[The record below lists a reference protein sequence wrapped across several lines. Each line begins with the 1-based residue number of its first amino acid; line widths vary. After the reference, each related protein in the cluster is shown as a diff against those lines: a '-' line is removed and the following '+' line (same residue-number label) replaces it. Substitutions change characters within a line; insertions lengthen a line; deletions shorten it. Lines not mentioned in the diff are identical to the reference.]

1 MIAYRRIL
9 FFTLILF
16 LTGCSHKHLRVI
28 WKAEHSYPVSY
39 RRIMIAVIVKEQG
52 DTIRPAV
59 ERSIT
64 TELNR
69 RGYHAVAA
77 ADEFG
82 ENGLRN
88 LSEENTYR
96 ELCDREIDAVLIL
109 AMIDKDMKRADRRKM
124 LNEYTGVYYYDRIWH
139 YQQMQEG
146 LCSIDGPGSCLYEW
160 ESILFDLRE
169 LRPKYVLQTRNYRP
183 AAGIES
189 IQAVSKA
196 VLRKIFGKNGTTVKN

>member
-1 MIAYRRIL
+1 MITYRSIII
-9 FFTLILF
+9 FMLILF
-16 LTGCSHKHLRVI
+16 LSGCSHKHLRVI
-28 WKAEHSYPVSY
+28 WKAEHSYPLSY
-39 RRIMIAVIVKEQG
+39 RRIMVAVIVKEQA

-77 ADEFG
+77 SDEFG
-82 ENGLRN
+82 KNGLRN

-109 AMIDKDMKRADRRKM
+109 AMIEKNMKKADRRKM

-146 LCSIDGPGSCLYEW
+146 LCNIDGPGSCLYEW

-169 LRPKYVLQTRNYRP
+169 LRPKYVLQTQNYRP
-183 AAGIES
+183 AAGTAS

-196 VLRKIFGKNGTTVKN
+196 VLKKIFGKNGTAAKN

>member
-1 MIAYRRIL
+1 MIVYHRL
-9 FFTLILF
+9 FIFTIFLF
-16 LTGCSHKHLRVI
+16 MTGCGNKHLRVI
-28 WKAEHSYPVSY
+28 WKAEHSYQASY
-39 RRIMIAVIVKEQG
+39 RRIMVAVIVKEQT
-52 DTIRPAV
+52 DSIRTTV

-69 RGYHAVAA
+69 RGYHSVAA
-77 ADEFG
+77 SDEFG

-88 LSEENTYR
+88 LSEETTYR

-109 AMIDKDMKRADRRKM
+109 AMIDKNMKKSDRRKM
-124 LNEYTGVYYYDRIWH
+124 LTEYTGVYYYDRIWH

-146 LCSIDGPGSCLYEW
+146 LCSIDGPASCLYEW

-189 IQAVSKA
+189 IHSVSKA
-196 VLRKIFGKNGTTVKN
+196 VLRKIFGKNETAAKH

>member
-1 MIAYRRIL
+1 MIAYRRI
-9 FFTLILF
+9 FIFTLILF
-16 LTGCSHKHLRVI
+16 LTACSHKHLRVI

-39 RRIMIAVIVKEQG
+39 RRIMIAVIVKEQA

-59 ERSIT
+59 EKSIT
-64 TELNR
+64 AELNR

-77 ADEFG
+77 TDEFG
-82 ENGLRN
+82 KNGLQN
-88 LSEENTYR
+88 LSEESTYR

-109 AMIDKDMKRADRRKM
+109 AMIDKNIKKADRRKM

-139 YQQMQEG
+139 YQQMQES
-146 LCSIDGPGSCLYEW
+146 LCSVDGPSRCLYEW

-169 LRPKYVLQTRNYRP
+169 LRPKYVLQTHNYRP

-189 IQAVSKA
+189 IHAVSKA
-196 VLRKIFGKNGTTVKN
+196 VIKRIFGKNGTTAKN